1 MLSINKLIHKYMTKI
16 TSIIISIIFCCSIGA
31 LTTSCEKNNS
41 DSDLYVGDIWIY
53 ASASE
58 DDDWNALMLSDGN
71 FYLGYI
77 ATEED
82 EDYYDYRD
90 VKAGDLLFV
99 GPIASYKV
107 HYASDYSGEITL
119 SETASKITLSM
130 EIPFSE
136 LTESSVYFPLEE
148 MMTDKYKYFN
158 FFIRKDFSKYK
169 NSSIVIMSVQE
180 FEEY

>member
-1 MLSINKLIHKYMTKI
+1 MTKI
-16 TSIIISIIFCCSIGA
+16 TSIIISIILCCSIGA

-41 DSDLYVGDIWIY
+41 NSGISVEDIWIY

-58 DDDWNALMLSDGN
+58 DDDWNALMFSKGN

-82 EDYYDYRD
+82 EDSYDYRGL
-90 VKAGDLLFV
+90 KAGDLLFV
-99 GPIASYKV
+99 GPITSYKV
-107 HYASDYSGEITL
+107 HYANNSSGRITL
-119 SETASKITLSM
+119 SETASKIMLSL

-148 MMTDKYKYFN
+148 MMTDKYFN

-180 FEEY
+180 FEEYY

>member
-1 MLSINKLIHKYMTKI
+1 MTKI
-16 TSIIISIIFCCSIGA
+16 TSIIISIILCCSIGA

-41 DSDLYVGDIWIY
+41 DSDLSVEDIWIY

-58 DDDWNALMLSDGN
+58 DDDWNALMFSGGN

-90 VKAGDLLFV
+90 LKAGDLLFV

-107 HYASDYSGEITL
+107 HYASDCSGEITL
-119 SETASKITLSM
+119 SETASKITLSL

-148 MMTDKYKYFN
+148 MMTDKYFN
-158 FFIRKDFSKYK
+158 FFIRKNFSKYK

>member
-41 DSDLYVGDIWIY
+41 DSDLSVEDIWIY

-82 EDYYDYRD
+82 EDYYDYRYL
-90 VKAGDLLFV
+90 KADDLLFV

-107 HYASDYSGEITL
+107 HYASDCSGEITL

-148 MMTDKYKYFN
+148 MMTDKYFN